1 MQILLFSLI
10 SLSNSF
16 LAYKLLLS
24 LRKYRIRE
32 VKNLVDAGP
41 RDLPS
46 ASVLIPARNEQIAM
60 RSCLEMVL
68 ASDYPKLEV
77 IVLDD
82 NSVDNTSD
90 EIKRFAHAGVR
101 FVSGEKPPEGWLGR
115 NSAYDRLSTEA
126 SGDLLLFLSVDTK
139 IKPKTISK
147 MVNFMIDNQTKM
159 LSVLPSRSDNYRFS
173 VLFST
178 LRYYLELI
186 LARVSSP
193 PSSSGI
199 WMIDRIVLTEELGG
213 LHHYRQAVMPEA
225 EIAKDLAA
233 KDGGLF
239 EIEKPQYQFLIDE
252 QKLGVDFEKRWSSQ
266 IQTEQ
271 RNFALNILKQPV
283 IILPVL
289 IIFGLHLLPFL
300 MTIVKFLLTDFGPD
314 FWFYL
319 AQAGISMLI
328 YTCYT
333 SIVWSRGWWL
343 SFLLYPLVII
353 QESMIFLSSIY
364 HRFFGKM
371 IWRGREINFRKF

>member
-10 SLSNSF
+10 SLTNSF
-16 LAYKLLLS
+16 LGYKLLIG
-24 LRKYRIRE
+24 LRKYRLKEIE
-32 VKNLVDAGP
+32 NLVDMGP
-41 RDLPS
+41 RDLPNV
-46 ASVLIPARNEQIAM
+46 SVLIPARNEQMAM
-60 RSCLEMVL
+60 RSSLEMVL
-68 ASDYPKLEV
+68 ASDYPKLEI

-115 NSAYDRLSTEA
+115 NYAYDRLSTEA

-147 MVNFMIDNQTKM
+147 MTDFMLDNQTKM

-186 LARVSSP
+186 MARVSNP

-199 WMIDRIVLTEELGG
+199 WMIDRKTLTEDLGG
-213 LHHYRQAVMPEA
+213 LQRYRQAVMPEA

-239 EIEKPQYQFLIDE
+239 EIEKPQYRFLLDE

-266 IQTEQ
+266 AQTEQ
-271 RNFALNILKQPV
+271 RNFALNILKRPV
-283 IILPVL
+283 IILPIL
-289 IIFGLHLLPFL
+289 IMFALHLWPFL
-300 MTIVKFLLTDFGPD
+300 AMTAKAFKLDFD
-314 FWFYL
+314 FNFWLYL
-319 AQAGISMLI
+319 VQANISMAI
-328 YTCYT
+328 YACYA
-333 SIVWSRGWWL
+333 SIVWSKGWWL
-343 SFLLYPLVII
+343 AFLLYPLIVI
-353 QESMIFLSSIY
+353 QESAIFLSSIY
-364 HRFFGKM
+364 RRFFGNM

>member
-159 LSVLPSRSDNYRFS
+159 LVFC
-173 VLFST
+173 
-178 LRYYLELI
+178 
-186 LARVSSP
+186 LA
-193 PSSSGI
+193 
-199 WMIDRIVLTEELGG
+199 E
-213 LHHYRQAVMPEA
+213 
-225 EIAKDLAA
+225 
-233 KDGGLF
+233 
-239 EIEKPQYQFLIDE
+239 
-252 QKLGVDFEKRWSSQ
+252 
-266 IQTEQ
+266 
-271 RNFALNILKQPV
+271 V
-283 IILPVL
+283 I
-289 IIFGLHLLPFL
+289 
-300 MTIVKFLLTDFGPD
+300 TIVFRFC
-314 FWFYL
+314 F
-319 AQAGISMLI
+319 Q
-328 YTCYT
+328 
-333 SIVWSRGWWL
+333 
-343 SFLLYPLVII
+343 LYAT
-353 QESMIFLSSIY
+353 
-364 HRFFGKM
+364 
-371 IWRGREINFRKF
+371 IWN

>member
-328 YTCYT
+328 YACYT
-333 SIVWSRGWWL
+333 SIV
-343 SFLLYPLVII
+343 
-353 QESMIFLSSIY
+353 
-364 HRFFGKM
+364 
-371 IWRGREINFRKF
+371 

>member
-24 LRKYRIRE
+24 LRKYRIKE
-32 VKNLVDAGP
+32 NEDLTSIDLI
-41 RDLPS
+41 DLPS
-46 ASVLIPARNEQIAM
+46 VSVLIPARNEQVAM
-60 RSCLEMVL
+60 RSSLEMVL

-90 EIKRFAHAGVR
+90 EIKLFAHAGVR

-115 NSAYDRLSTEA
+115 NYAYDRLSAEA

-139 IKPKTISK
+139 IKPKTVSK
-147 MVNFMIDNQTKM
+147 MVNFMVSNQTKM

-199 WMIDRIVLTEELGG
+199 WMIDRKILTEKLGG
-213 LHHYRQAVMPEA
+213 LQRYRQAVMPEA
-225 EIAKDLAA
+225 EIARDLVAE
-233 KDGGLF
+233 DGGLF
-239 EIEKPQYQFLIDE
+239 EVEKPQYQFLIDE

-289 IIFGLHLLPFL
+289 MIFGLHLLPFL
-300 MTIVKFLLTDFGPD
+300 MIVVKACLFDFSLD

-319 AQAGISMLI
+319 IQAVISMI
-328 YTCYT
+328 VYACYT
-333 SIVWSRGWWL
+333 SLVWSKGWYL
-343 SFLLYPLVII
+343 SFLLYPLVVI

>member
-225 EIAKDLAA
+225 EIIIYQRIRSF
-233 KDGGLF
+233 GVCFFSQCRRCSCHGLS
-239 EIEKPQYQFLIDE
+239 
-252 QKLGVDFEKRWSSQ
+252 RS
-266 IQTEQ
+266 
-271 RNFALNILKQPV
+271 
-283 IILPVL
+283 
-289 IIFGLHLLPFL
+289 
-300 MTIVKFLLTDFGPD
+300 
-314 FWFYL
+314 
-319 AQAGISMLI
+319 
-328 YTCYT
+328 
-333 SIVWSRGWWL
+333 SRG
-343 SFLLYPLVII
+343 SFRIHGRFSGSDWTCNGRHCNEGFCSSYYTLYDTEYRYKPF
-353 QESMIFLSSIY
+353 Q
-364 HRFFGKM
+364 
-371 IWRGREINFRKF
+371 